1 MPAQA
6 SDTVS
11 PGAPARPAGVLR
23 DLINPNYNLFRA
35 DYWLGDVDS
44 RPVALFR
51 IVFALLLLKDAIY
64 HLPLARIF
72 YSDSGVVPRAALWDG
87 LARTNRISLMDAL
100 STPWMAAAFFV
111 LWIVV
116 LLGLLAG
123 WRTRLMAILNFVLL
137 LSVQERNIYVLNG
150 ADTVFRV
157 MGFWAMFLPMGQ
169 AFSVDALRRRVARYR
184 LTQHPADLRPP
195 TGPRPGAAF
204 PVRMAQIQ
212 LALVYVFTGIL
223 KLPGE
228 PTAWS
233 RGEALHYALQL
244 QSLTQVTGDWLVNS
258 GMDWLLRY
266 INYLTLFTEM
276 AFIILVFA
284 PFLQPMLRMLGLTLG
299 VLLHTGIAITMSI
312 ANFSMVMMGSYLLF
326 FEWSW
331 LDGLARWLHRNPAG
345 SRSQLPLPAAGSPLW
360 ALPALVPAQA
370 LSLDRDA
377 GQPAADF
384 DEWAI
389 LDEQGNALTGAPAWL
404 RAAGHLPLSR
414 LWAWLLNVRFVRRLS
429 WAALGAWARRELPS
443 TLATVAGEDASPGA
457 HRRPNLGLRALGALP
472 LAALMAVIVWW
483 NLATVERGG
492 VQIVGDVSGLPR
504 VVVQYSGLWQGWNMF
519 APYPTTVDGWIVIP
533 GVFEDGTTFDLRT
546 GEPVSDEMVR
556 YFFGP
561 QMRWKKY
568 ESNLSRGDYDPLLSA
583 WGSYYCRRYNTGM
596 GLPEGE
602 RLATLEIHFLY
613 RRSHAPGEPVNPL
626 EDELLWKHW
635 CYPEYRY

>member
-6 SDTVS
+6 TETVHQQS
-11 PGAPARPAGVLR
+11 SARATGMLSG
-23 DLINPNYNLFRA
+23 LINPNYNLFRPA
-35 DYWLGDVDS
+35 YWLGDVDS

-64 HLPLARIF
+64 HLPLARIY
-72 YSDSGVVPRAALWDG
+72 YSDAGIVPRAALWDG
-87 LARTNRISLMDAL
+87 LARTNRISLMDAI
-100 STPWMAAAFFV
+100 SAPWMATVFFV

-116 LLGLLAG
+116 LLGLLVG
-123 WRTRLMAILNFVLL
+123 WRTRLMAILNFVIL
-137 LSVQERNIYVLNG
+137 LSVQERNIYLLNG

-157 MGFWAMFLPMGQ
+157 MSFWAIFLPMGQ
-169 AFSVDALRRRVARYR
+169 AFSVDALRRRAARYQ

-195 TGPRPGAAF
+195 SGPRPGSAF

-258 GMDWLLRY
+258 GLDWLLRY

-276 AFIILVFA
+276 AFVILVFL
-284 PFLQPMLRMLGLTLG
+284 PILQPMLRMLGLTLG
-299 VLLHTGIAITMSI
+299 VLLHTGIALTMSI

-331 LDGLARWLHRNPAG
+331 LDGLARWLHRLPAEI
-345 SRSQLPLPAAGSPLW
+345 RSQLPLPQVGSPLW
-360 ALPALVPAQA
+360 ALLALTPSDALV
-370 LSLDRDA
+370 LDTDVT
-377 GQPAADF
+377 QSV
-384 DEWAI
+384 DEVDKWI
-389 LDEQGNALTGAPAWL
+389 IVDEQSNVLTGVDAWL
-404 RAAGHLPLSR
+404 RAAGYLPLSR
-414 LWAWLLNVRFVRRLS
+414 LWAWMLRARFVRQLM
-429 WAALGAWARRELPS
+429 WAALGAWARHELPV
-443 TLATVAGEDASPGA
+443 TLAPVEKEQGA
-457 HRRPNLGLRALGALP
+457 PVYRSPNLALRALAALP

-483 NLATVERGG
+483 NLATVERNGQQLVAN
-492 VQIVGDVSGLPR
+492 VQDVPR
-504 VVVQYSGLWQGWNMF
+504 EVIQYAGLWQGWNMF

-533 GVFEDGTTFDLRT
+533 GVFEDGTMLDLRT
-546 GEPVSDEMVR
+546 GEPVSEKMTR

-583 WGSYYCRRYNTGM
+583 WGSYYCHLYNM
-596 GLPEGE
+596 DMDLPEGE
-602 RLATLEIHFLY
+602 RLATLEIHFRF
-613 RRSHAPGEPVNPL
+613 RRSHAPGEPPNPW
-626 EDELLWKHW
+626 EERLLWKHW
-635 CYPEYRY
+635 CYPEYQY